1 MNTIGKL
8 GKYSWIIDNTGWTT
22 LYVGD
27 PANANTA
34 IDGFVTIDPEEAILR
49 AIIRLR
55 KDEEQAKQ
63 TEPSGLKINEF
74 LKSFEKY
81 HETHAR

>member
-1 MNTIGKL
+1 MNTQGTL

-27 PANANTA
+27 PSNAITA

-55 KDEEQAKQ
+55 REEEQAPALETALQ
-63 TEPSGLKINEF
+63 AHFINQGLMSE
-74 LKSFEKY
+74 
-81 HETHAR
+81 

>member
-1 MNTIGKL
+1 MNTQGTL

-27 PANANTA
+27 TSICGDAITA

-55 KDEEQAKQ
+55 REEQQAPALETALQ
-63 TEPSGLKINEF
+63 AHFINQGLMSE
-74 LKSFEKY
+74 
-81 HETHAR
+81 